1 MDLDCA
7 GRAVRGRQRLLAESP
22 GLGGAASIDLTSV
35 QRLDTAGAWL
45 LQSTMRELGERGWRG
60 GMGRRAT
67 PTPRCWQKF
76 TGDHQA
82 PAAGAGNQP
91 AVTHRRQSGSSTLAA
106 LGEAS
111 RLLSFYGQTV
121 LALLRLALQPG
132 RLRLTSLVHHL
143 EQTCVNALPIVG
155 LIAFLI
161 GIVMAYQGA
170 DQLRRFGAEIFTVDL
185 R

>member
-45 LQSTMRELGERGWRG
+45 LQSTMRELGERA
-60 GMGRRAT
+60 GRWNGPARDAHASLLAEI
-67 PTPRCWQKF
+67 RN
-76 TGDHQA
+76 HQA

-91 AVTHRRQSGSSTLAA
+91 AVTHRRQSGAQYA
-106 LGEAS
+106 CRGEAS

-121 LALLRLALQPG
+121 LALCGSPCSQAG
-132 RLRLTSLVHHL
+132 
-143 EQTCVNALPIVG
+143 CA
-155 LIAFLI
+155 
-161 GIVMAYQGA
+161 
-170 DQLRRFGAEIFTVDL
+170 
-185 R
+185 